1 MRIRFNKRVRDSL
14 ADVMKTVATYGS
26 LGFAFLLGE
35 DVLKSERAWAF
46 VVIAVWYLVMQALAH
61 IILAFED
68 EDDAKGA

>member
-35 DVLKSERAWAF
+35 EMLKSERAWAF
-46 VVIAVWYLVMQALAH
+46 VVITAWYLVMQLLAH

-68 EDDAKGA
+68 EEDAKGG